1 MRLHQEAEE
10 EDKDMAKNI
19 EIKELEEFEL
29 ENGKQYKQYMNPGR
43 SKYIRQIDG
52 PKVYPMGRHSFDK
65 LARQAGAVLKVC
77 GMVLV
82 DTNLFDEFLDN
93 NFREESSLL

>member
-1 MRLHQEAEE
+1 
-10 EDKDMAKNI
+10 MAKNI
-19 EIKELEEFEL
+19 EIKQLEEFEL
-29 ENGKQYKQYMNPGR
+29 ENGKQYKQYMNPWR
-43 SKYIRQIDG
+43 SKYIRRIDG

-82 DTNLFDEFLDN
+82 DTNLFDEFLDKLLWEKHLL
-93 NFREESSLL
+93 RCASL